1 MNNKNLIFIL
11 IIFALGFLLVIN
23 ASAKKKETSKNWI
36 KEVEFIITEAEK
48 AEFAKLKRDK
58 DMENFINLF
67 WAKRDPTP
75 QTEHNEFREEYYRRL
90 EHVKK
95 SFIYGYNTGIETDM
109 GKVYIRLGKPLKVFP
124 QGTNTEIWTY
134 PTPSWIDYPKEAL
147 SIVFSH
153 DGTGFV
159 IDRSRT
165 DSRLIQAMY
174 SYPNVVL
181 LYPDL
186 KAIPEYK
193 HIKAFSTDSFEGK
206 LIQQVESTGESVI
219 QIPSEKKVLFTK
231 AKNLSSYLTFLLK
244 IAPTMDIPDRLTI
257 FGRLKSDVYSAD
269 FRQEKN
275 LTRENDYFIVQVG
288 MPVLP
293 GEYDLF
299 VGLCTK
305 DKKIYSLEMGKISV
319 PNFWTK
325 EFAISSLIASPEVQ
339 ARQSFREKEYNIF
352 SVGNYS
358 LSPVFTQEYTPE
370 QFLNV
375 FYYIYNFGVDS
386 NQNCSLL
393 IEFELQKGEQ
403 KFNLNPQKSQRK
415 VEEGTVLLEGTR
427 IPLSVLK
434 EPGEYMLTVK
444 ITDEVAN
451 KAASQ
456 RLTFTVK

>member
-1 MNNKNLIFIL
+1 MNKKNIIL
-11 IIFALGFLLVIN
+11 VLVLVCLLAIN
-23 ASAKKKETSKNWI
+23 VSARKREESENWI

-48 AEFAKLKRDK
+48 IEFAKLKKEK
-58 DMENFINLF
+58 DMEKFIELF
-67 WAKRDPTP
+67 WARRDPTP

-90 EHVKK
+90 DYVKK
-95 SFIYGYNTGIETDM
+95 HFIYGYNTGVETDM
-109 GKVYIRLGKPLKVFP
+109 GRVHIRLGKPVKVFP

-134 PTPSWIDYPKEAL
+134 PTPPWIDYPKETF

-193 HIKAFSTDSFEGK
+193 QIKAFSTDSFEGK
-206 LIQQVESTGESVI
+206 LIQHAESTGESVI
-219 QIPSEKKVLFTK
+219 QIPFEKKVLFTK
-231 AKNLSSYLTFLLK
+231 AENLSSYLTFLLK
-244 IAPTMDIPDRLTI
+244 IVPTTEIPDMLSI
-257 FGRLKSDVYSAD
+257 FGRLKSEVYSAD
-269 FRQEKN
+269 FRREKT
-275 LTRENDYFIVQVG
+275 LTRENDYFIAQVG

-293 GEYDLF
+293 GEYELF

-305 DKKIYSLEMGKISV
+305 NKKIYSLKMEKISV

-325 EFAISSLIASPEVQ
+325 DFAISSLIASPEVQ
-339 ARQSFREKEYNIF
+339 ERQSFREKEYNIF

-358 LSPVFTQEYTPE
+358 LSPAFSQKYTQE

-375 FYYIYNFGVDS
+375 FYYIYNFAVDS

-403 KFNLNPQKSQRK
+403 KFNPNPQKVQRN
-415 VEEGTVLLEGTR
+415 VDEETILLEGTR
-427 IPLSVLK
+427 IPLSVLH
-434 EPGEYMLTVK
+434 EPGDYMLIIK
-444 ITDEVAN
+444 ITDEVA
-451 KAASQ
+451 KKTASQ
-456 RLTFTVK
+456 KLMFTVM